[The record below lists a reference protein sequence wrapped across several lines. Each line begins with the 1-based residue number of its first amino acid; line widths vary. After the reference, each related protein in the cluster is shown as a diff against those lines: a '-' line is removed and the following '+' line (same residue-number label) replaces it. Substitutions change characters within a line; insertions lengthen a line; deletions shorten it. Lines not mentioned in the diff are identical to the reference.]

1 MLGVGEPPSPL
12 VRSRFDRSGASCFR
26 TAASLPSRPDTPLRA
41 LDALARPCH
50 AAHASFRRTT
60 THQSTWRRLTAAAR
74 KRNRQDDAGATVVK
88 VCLDERTHGT
98 DTLAYAR
105 LAQFQGPSLL
115 VYNDSVFA
123 SGPLSAPSARSEQVG
138 KTGRFGVGFNSVY
151 HLTDVPSFV
160 SGRHVVYFD
169 PHATF
174 LPNVS
179 SSNPTSASIS

>member
-1 MLGVGEPPSPL
+1 M
-12 VRSRFDRSGASCFR
+12 
-26 TAASLPSRPDTPLRA
+26 
-41 LDALARPCH
+41 
-50 AAHASFRRTT
+50 
-60 THQSTWRRLTAAAR
+60 
-74 KRNRQDDAGATVVK
+74 K

-115 VYNDSVFA
+115 VYNDSVFRESDFA
-123 SGPLSAPSARSEQVG
+123 SISSIGDSAKREQVG

-179 SSNPTSASIS
+179 SSMSASGE